1 MQVISW
7 TLIVLLPLLLL
18 FTAGAMG
25 WNVMEVFA
33 VYFAFMLVLRLFSR
47 EIISRI
53 LARVFEDKN
62 KRV

>member
-1 MQVISW
+1 M
-7 TLIVLLPLLLL
+7 VLLPLLLL

-25 WNVMEVFA
+25 LNVMEVFA
-33 VYFAFMLVLRLFSR
+33 VYFAFKLVLRLFSR
-47 EIISRI
+47 EIISRN